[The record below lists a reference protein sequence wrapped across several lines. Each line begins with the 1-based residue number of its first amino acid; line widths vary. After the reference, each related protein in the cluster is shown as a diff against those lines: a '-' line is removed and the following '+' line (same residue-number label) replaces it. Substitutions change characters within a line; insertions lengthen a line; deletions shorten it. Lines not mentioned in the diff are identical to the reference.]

1 MVHQRSSLKPTQQG
15 YLNETLF
22 SCTHFAYVFQIV
34 NFRRES
40 TVHAEELLVH
50 EGRQRQTVERVHASV
65 VHPLR
70 VFYFTCKQR
79 NNASTTYQRFTH
91 SFRNNELDTR
101 SIVSTCFFSLSLSL
115 SLSFLQTRSPVLF
128 VGRFLSS
135 ASNGTEQRGRRREE
149 KERGGWMG
157 KVCLFKLTGC
167 RLEYYYEWNL

>member
-1 MVHQRSSLKPTQQG
+1 MVHQKRLKPTQQG

-40 TVHAEELLVH
+40 TMHAEELLVH

-79 NNASTTYQRFTH
+79 NNASTTYQPFHAFVSKQRT
-91 SFRNNELDTR
+91 RYALDCLH
-101 SIVSTCFFSLSLSL
+101 VLFFPFSLSLSIFFTDAF
-115 SLSFLQTRSPVLF
+115 SRVLF

>member
-50 EGRQRQTVERVHASV
+50 ESRQRQTVERVHASV

-79 NNASTTYQRFTH
+79 NNASTTYQRFTR

-101 SIVSTCFFSLSLSL
+101 SIISTCFFSLSLSL
-115 SLSFLQTRSPVLF
+115 SLSFLQTRSPAF
-128 VGRFLSS
+128 CSS
-135 ASNGTEQRGRRREE
+135 DAFCPRRATELN
-149 KERGGWMG
+149 RGGGGG
-157 KVCLFKLTGC
+157 KKRKGVGGWVKFAFS
-167 RLEYYYEWNL
+167 N